1 MKRKIAACLVA
12 ALSMTGVGLVISAA
26 PAHALGKI
34 KCDVL
39 PNGAEDNDGD
49 VALLV
54 GAFDP
59 IVYHNVDSWDDTEAQ
74 PHQHD
79 FFGTRWVTITGNVNA
94 GMWTN
99 VQFWS
104 NQYTNKAQVTS
115 CREPGDT
122 AAYWAPS
129 LVYKSGP
136 KAGQRVKVKQFT
148 AYYRGFA
155 GQTTHA
161 GTQAIPAGARL
172 VAQDMVG
179 YGISGWNCGQ
189 NSTQA
194 ATQGPV
200 NFIPNCTGEDGS
212 PGNTLTAHVNFP
224 SCWNGVAPNHPGDPG
239 VSDNDTTY
247 GDTRD
252 NNYGVAGQY
261 TSNDFI
267 YPTNKTAC
275 PASHPIEVTQ
285 LRETIQYDYVGDGT
299 DVELTSDHGAQPGS
313 TFHVDFWNTWNQPA
327 FNSFVQR
334 CIQTAAEAN
343 CDP

>member
-1 MKRKIAACLVA
+1 MKSRIAASIA
-12 ALSMTGVGLVISAA
+12 AAMALSLGGVVIAAA
-26 PAHALGKI
+26 PANALGKI

-39 PNGAEDNDGD
+39 PSGAEDNDGD
-49 VALLV
+49 VTLLS

-59 IVYHNVDSWDDTEAQ
+59 IVYHNVESDDPSEAQ

-79 FFGTRWVTITGNVNA
+79 FFGSRWPTATNDINSGTYSMVRAYSGNDGA
-94 GMWTN
+94 D
-99 VQFWS
+99 
-104 NQYTNKAQVTS
+104 VTS
-115 CREPGDT
+115 CRLSTDT
-122 AAYWAPS
+122 AVYWAPS

-136 KAGQRVKVKQFT
+136 NAGQRVKVQQFT

-172 VAQDMVG
+172 VASDMIG
-179 YGISGWNCGQ
+179 YGLSGWTCGQ
-189 NSTQA
+189 DSTV
-194 ATQGPV
+194 TGGL
-200 NFIPNCTGEDGS
+200 NYIPDCSGEDGS

-224 SCWNGVAPNHPGDPG
+224 SCWNGIAPNHPGDPG
-239 VSDNDTTY
+239 NNNPDTEY

-252 NNYGVAGQY
+252 NA
-261 TSNDFI
+261 DFI

-285 LRETIQYDYVGDGT
+285 LRETLQYEYTGDGT

-313 TFHVDFWNTWNQPA
+313 TYHVDFWNTWNQAA
-327 FNSFVQR
+327 FVDMIQR
-334 CIQTAAEAN
+334 CVKTAAEAN
-343 CDP
+343 CDL